1 MRKGINKLNKK
12 FTPGIDSGISV
23 SDETKYIIKVIISLE
38 NIVILL
44 KGTTKKITR
53 QKGRLLNFLGS
64 LVKTGLLL
72 IKPVLTLLTKFVS
85 VPLGLRTTASATDAA
100 IQKKTFG
107 SGRPA
112 ELVSQTTRLIF
123 PNEESNDIIKM
134 IESLK
139 DSCLLIKVF
148 Y

>member
-1 MRKGINKLNKK
+1 MRKGINKINKK

-23 SDETKYIIKVIISLE
+23 NNETKYIIKVIISLE

-85 VPLGLRTTASATDAA
+85 VTSELRATASATDAT
-100 IQKKTFG
+100 IQKKIFG
-107 SGRPA
+107 SGCPA
-112 ELVSQTTRLIF
+112 ELVSQTTKLIF

-134 IESLK
+134 VESLK

-148 Y
+148 